1 MERKLDDYST
11 IEIIVSLFHLN
22 PEQTVDFVTII
33 GEYAVSK
40 DFEIRNDFI
49 EILNFLWRYIPQNK
63 FNVLPAIYSLEI
75 SEIKTLKS
83 GRKNDPYFPVSDVS
97 NPIDLI

>member
-1 MERKLDDYST
+1 MKSILKPIINTQATNLMERKLDDYST

-49 EILNFLWRYIPQNK
+49 EILNFL
-63 FNVLPAIYSLEI
+63 
-75 SEIKTLKS
+75 
-83 GRKNDPYFPVSDVS
+83 
-97 NPIDLI
+97 